1 MTQILTANEL
11 RVGRIVEYEGE
22 IYEVKKYDF
31 PNQPR
36 GAAIVKLV
44 FNNIYTNRPRSLS
57 VDPALKFQT
66 VDLQEEEADY
76 MYDDGDTIFT
86 SDGAEFPVSK
96 VSTELLELISQA
108 GKFRV
113 IRINDEIYTIVLP
126 KKATLKIKS
135 TEPALPG
142 QTAKS
147 AYKPATLYND
157 WTIQVPAFI
166 EEDDEP
172 TIDTTDLDHLTYD
185 SIPT

>member
-44 FNNIYTNRPRSLS
+44 FNNIDTNRPRSLS

-147 AYKPATLYND
+147 AYKPATLYNG

-166 EEDDEP
+166 EEDDEVI
-172 TIDTTDLDHLTYD
+172 IDTTDLDHLTYD